1 VGLASRGQRD
11 MDDGPAPIP
20 DGEVHAQIRRQARV
34 VYVRSAIVAMI
45 LTAAALAI
53 PAHG

>member
-11 MDDGPAPIP
+11 MDDGPLPVGDA
-20 DGEVHAQIRRQARV
+20 DVEAQIRRQART
-34 VYVRSAIVAMI
+34 VYVRSAIVAVA

-53 PAHG
+53 PARG